1 MDLRSAI
8 PPASPGSPVSA
19 AAFNALRDALIR
31 LTEPRGGAG
40 VLLSAGGGSITL
52 GGRARDPEFF
62 LLARITAVFTDG
74 DPEPVVDSVTYT
86 AQAVGRGEETR
97 LVGVTPRYG
106 RLFAD
111 TARIVPAAVGDYCY
125 IVRSLGVDGSGRQ
138 TVTAD
143 LEVLTEKLIGRAC
156 VGAGAGAGAGMAAMA
171 RLPVPEPIEPDPIP
185 SVAASGTANT
195 TSESGVIS

>member
-19 AAFNALRDALIR
+19 AAFNALRDALIS
-31 LTEPRGGAG
+31 LTEPRGAAG
-40 VLLSAGGGSITL
+40 VSLFAGGGSLSL
-52 GGRARDPEFF
+52 GLRAREPDLF
-62 LLARITAVFTDG
+62 LLARITAVTTDG
-74 DPEPVVDSVTYT
+74 DPEPVVDSVTYS
-86 AQAVGRGEETR
+86 AAAVGRTDAV
-97 LVGVTPRYG
+97 LTGVTPRYG

-111 TARIVPAAVGDYCY
+111 TARIIPAAVGDYCY
-125 IVRSLGVDGSGRQ
+125 IVRSVGVDGSGRQ

-171 RLPVPEPIEPDPIP
+171 RLPVPDVEPIP
-185 SVAASGTANT
+185 SVEASGTANT
-195 TSESGVIS
+195 TSESGGLS